1 MCLLFLLFL
10 YVVQSWNIIIF
21 QMGISVT
28 YVLMVLIY
36 VIAAKKFYK
45 VGFGLF
51 FIWFLIIPD
60 LQKFCFLCLDFCW
73 LLWFFYCFIL
83 KKLYTADYKTL
94 FCFHFIYDEL
104 FNLCVF
110 AFVVFNFFTTNNFP
124 CTVLVIVAIVL
135 VV

>member
-60 LQKFCFLCLDFCW
+60 LQKFCFLCLDFC
-73 LLWFFYCFIL
+73 
-83 KKLYTADYKTL
+83 
-94 FCFHFIYDEL
+94 
-104 FNLCVF
+104 
-110 AFVVFNFFTTNNFP
+110 
-124 CTVLVIVAIVL
+124 
-135 VV
+135 